1 MGWMSVLYNIESLV
15 TSTVILKI
23 GLLGDNLV

>member
-15 TSTVILKI
+15 TTTVILKT